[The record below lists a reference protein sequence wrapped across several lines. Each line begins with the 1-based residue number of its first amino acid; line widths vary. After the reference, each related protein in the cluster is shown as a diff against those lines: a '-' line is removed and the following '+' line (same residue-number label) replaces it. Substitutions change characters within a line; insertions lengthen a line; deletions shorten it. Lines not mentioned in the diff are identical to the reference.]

1 MEKELIKTLIE
12 ELFGMEELHEEYQD
26 NDTHFAIDMQK
37 EDDNT
42 LVITIELKDNKD
54 KKEFESWVND
64 LDDEIFNETW
74 ESLSDEFGLKDL
86 NEAYNS
92 DDYITVIDKFKE
104 RAKEVINKK
113 INYYKQLIQD

>member
-1 MEKELIKTLIE
+1 MEKELINTLLE

-26 NDTHFAIDMQK
+26 NDTHFAIDVQK
-37 EDDNT
+37 EDENT
-42 LVITIELKDNKD
+42 LNVKIVLKDNKD
-54 KKEFESWVND
+54 KKEFEAWVND

-92 DDYITVIDKFKE
+92 DDYIAVIDKFKE
-104 RAKEVINKK
+104 RAKEVINNK
-113 INYYKQLIQD
+113 ISCYQRLLKD

>member
-1 MEKELIKTLIE
+1 MEKELINTLLE

-26 NDTHFAIDMQK
+26 NDTHFAIDVQK
-37 EDDNT
+37 EDENT
-42 LVITIELKDNKD
+42 LNVKIVLKDNKD
-54 KKEFESWVND
+54 KKEFEAWVND

-92 DDYITVIDKFKE
+92 DDYIAVIDKFKE
-104 RAKEVINKK
+104 RAKEVINNK
-113 INYYKQLIQD
+113 ISCYQKLLKG

>member
-1 MEKELIKTLIE
+1 MEKELINTLLE

-26 NDTHFAIDMQK
+26 NDTHFAIDVQK
-37 EDDNT
+37 EDENT
-42 LVITIELKDNKD
+42 LNVKIVLKDNKD
-54 KKEFESWVND
+54 KKEFEAWVND

-92 DDYITVIDKFKE
+92 DDYIAVIDKFKE
-104 RAKEVINKK
+104 RAKEVINNK
-113 INYYKQLIQD
+113 ISCYQKLLKD